1 MDRSRSS
8 GVGEEWS
15 DSGNILRNKSVEFA
29 DDLDTDYE
37 KEDSRVISRNLAQA
51 IETIGLPLADT
62 WKCFG

>member
-1 MDRSRSS
+1 M
-8 GVGEEWS
+8 
-15 DSGNILRNKSVEFA
+15 RNKSVEFA